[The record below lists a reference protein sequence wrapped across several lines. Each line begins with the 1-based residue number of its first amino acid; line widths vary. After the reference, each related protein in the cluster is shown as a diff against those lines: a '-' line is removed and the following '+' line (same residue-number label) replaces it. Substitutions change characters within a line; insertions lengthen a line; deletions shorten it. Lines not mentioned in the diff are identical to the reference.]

1 MPGSTIASVLSSP
14 YLTPWSYSTTGGG
27 GSGTWADSTN
37 STFTVASHPFVTG
50 DVMYVK
56 LFTNGVLPFTSTQKY
71 YAIVV
76 SPTQLKYASSYANA
90 IAGTSLAIPA
100 SLATNVQSAIGNH
113 PNIGYGAAL
122 FSAGFYNPATWMA
135 SSISTVS
142 FASTENVQI
151 DFTLVGS
158 GDNPMSASLF
168 TKSLSY
174 VCGFFQSNSSQSVA
188 GEGSSTLYGGSVLQ
202 NTSQILPAVVRF
214 TLQNRRVNIA
224 VKLNNNSYLTR
235 LAGSLLATNLDPLF
249 FAINMG
255 INGYNANNCT
265 ITYL

>member
-1 MPGSTIASVLSSP
+1 MPGSTIASVLSYP
-14 YLTPWSYSTTGGG
+14 YLTPWSSSTMGGG

-37 STFTVASHPFVTG
+37 STFTVTSHPFVTG

-56 LFTNGVLPFTSTQKY
+56 LFSTTNQALTNTQKY

-90 IAGTSLAIPA
+90 IANIALSIPA
-100 SLATNVQSAIGNH
+100 SLSTVVQSGIGNH
-113 PNIGYGAAL
+113 PDVGHQ
-122 FSAGFYNPATWMA
+122 GFNNVRFYDPATWMA

-142 FASTENVQI
+142 FASTQNVQI
-151 DFTLVGS
+151 DLTITGS
-158 GDNPMSASLF
+158 SQPMSASLF

-174 VCGFFQSNSSQSVA
+174 VSGFFQASFLQSVV
-188 GEGSSTLYGGSVLQ
+188 GEGSLASYEINILQ

-214 TLQNRRVNIA
+214 TLQDRRVTIA
-224 VKLNNNSYLTR
+224 VKLNNGTYLTR
-235 LAGSLLATNLDPLF
+235 RIGILLATNLDPLF
-249 FAINMG
+249 FAVNMG